1 MTAMSEAV
9 DALTRRWTDIVT
21 VIESGDRRYIPV
33 DHAPLLDMLH
43 DLIRSNIG
51 ERSSGGTAAN
61 ERNLIDLNA
70 FTLWETIDGAARA
83 SWRDLSKSRPSE
95 DLKDL
100 VRELAGLLTAQRAS
114 GQVNDVTFVR
124 MTAQFPKWREQIW
137 NLFDPPTVKELIG
150 ACPHCEE
157 RFVYAPDGSRGSAL
171 IVYYVRSEQPE
182 AKCQRC
188 GEVWVGAKQLLTL
201 GFHLGATVD
210 GEALKQM
217 GIDAA

>member
-1 MTAMSEAV
+1 MSMREAV
-9 DALTRRWTDIVT
+9 DALTRRWTDVVT
-21 VIESGDRRYIPV
+21 VTDNGDSRYVPV
-33 DHAPLLDMLH
+33 EHAPLLDMLH
-43 DLIRSNIG
+43 DMIRSNIG
-51 ERSSGGTAAN
+51 ERSSGGGASN
-61 ERNLIDLNA
+61 ERNLLDLGA
-70 FTLWETIDGAARA
+70 FTLYESIDGQSRA
-83 SWRDLSKSRPSE
+83 WWRELSKSRPSE

-100 VRELAGLLTAQRAS
+100 VRELAGLLTAMRAS
-114 GQVNDVTFVR
+114 GQVDDVTFVR
-124 MTAQFPKWREQIW
+124 ISQQFPSWREQIW

-157 RFVYAPDGSRGSAL
+157 RWVYAPDGGKSSAL

-217 GIDAA
+217 GIEAA